1 VAKTLGRPLPGGAAN
16 VTINLL
22 NPGDMYRDRINLLD
36 VRIAKTLRFSG
47 KRLNVGLDV
56 FNAFNSNVVLNSNNT
71 YGTSWQTPTS
81 IQAARQAQFSAKFD
95 F

>member
-1 VAKTLGRPLPGGAAN
+1 VAKTLLRPLPGGTSN

-36 VRIAKTLRFSG
+36 FRVAKTLRFNG

-56 FNAFNSNVVLNSNNT
+56 FNSLNSSVVLNSNNT

-81 IQAARQAQFSAKFD
+81 VQSARQAQFSAKFD